1 MTFQALCK
9 SIESR
14 TAGKLVSAK
23 SQEEKEL
30 ILTAALY
37 EYDSV
42 VLKYLHTMAQREGA
56 GSPDY
61 VRAQTMA
68 AELLTFLALPFISS
82 CSSYKQGIT
91 ILETLTAACSDEVI
105 SRRLTVYA
113 NQIKRR
119 WNDAD
124 PSALPI
130 NLRVNTVIEGGPYLL
145 FEGPALT

>member
-37 EYDSV
+37 ECDSV
-42 VLKYLHTMAQREGA
+42 VLKYLHTIAQREGTV
-56 GSPDY
+56 SPDY
-61 VRAQTMA
+61 LRAQTMA